1 MKISSK
7 GRYAVRVMAEL
18 AKHQGEFVS
27 VAELSEKQNISTK
40 YLEKIISMLNKAKLI
55 ESARGSTGGYKLKKL
70 PSQYTVAG
78 ILKATNDLPCLA
90 PCLSKGKN
98 CPMQN
103 KCDSIGC
110 WEKLNLM
117 IVDYLSGITLDD
129 LLNKTF

>member
-18 AKHQGEFVS
+18 AKHQEEFIS
-27 VAELSEKQNISTK
+27 VAELSEKQNISIK

-55 ESARGSTGGYKLKKL
+55 ESARGVTGGYKLNRPAKD
-70 PSQYTVAG
+70 YTVAQ

-90 PCLSKGKN
+90 PCLANGKD

-103 KCDSIGC
+103 RCNSIGC
-110 WEKLNLM
+110 WEKLNMM
-117 IVDYLSGITLDD
+117 IVDYLTNITLED